1 MCCSIQLSSH
11 PIIEEHFLRE
21 IQFTAQSSPSGS
33 DESWSL
39 TRANLDDLGRRLKAE
54 HDKFA
59 SQSDLVVGM
68 KNAVVHHED
77 VTSALQRQPSRFASR
92 YIFVVPADEDLSE
105 ISWDGQGHQT
115 RKLFIQKA
123 DMLFSANP
131 GTRDFGLGR
140 RHASMDAFESE
151 FGGLKPCIHGS
162 DAHAYDQLFEPT
174 LKRYLWIKSDP
185 TFKGL
190 RQLLFEPGTRVYIG
204 SEPTALSK
212 AREKATRYMDQISFE
227 RTEKSKDE
235 SEWFSGSLPLN
246 HGLIAIIGNKG
257 GGKSALSDILALLGE
272 TRSSDNFSFLSAG
285 RFLSPKGGLGEMFT
299 AKVMWLSGQERERVL
314 ADPVDPTAPELVK
327 YIPQGFLE
335 AICTEL
341 QESPETQFD
350 RELMEVIFSHVGR
363 ADRLGKETLSDL
375 IDYITKETEELL
387 DQLNLRLEQ

>member
-1 MCCSIQLSSH
+1 
-11 PIIEEHFLRE
+11 
-21 IQFTAQSSPSGS
+21 
-33 DESWSL
+33 
-39 TRANLDDLGRRLKAE
+39 
-54 HDKFA
+54 
-59 SQSDLVVGM
+59 
-68 KNAVVHHED
+68 
-77 VTSALQRQPSRFASR
+77 
-92 YIFVVPADEDLSE
+92 
-105 ISWDGQGHQT
+105 
-115 RKLFIQKA
+115 
-123 DMLFSANP
+123 
-131 GTRDFGLGR
+131 
-140 RHASMDAFESE
+140 MDAFESE

-185 TFKGL
+185 TFQGL

-387 DQLNLRLEQ
+387 DQLNLRLEQMNGEILDLQSQLTDEHRKTLQAQLTQRKADLEAHVSARPSDMTEPEADPEMQEETSAAKEKLDQLVQEMEELDQGIADANERLRMSALKIASADRLLDRLTNFERQLDAFHIDSVVTLKSWG